1 MAFGNRPNNNT
12 DLNVNTNGIQFYN
25 MESFDPSTLQLNF
38 WNGLL
43 ALKICPALPE
53 NKREDMKKYDYD
65 TFITC
70 LLTPQ
75 KAYDLY
81 RVAIDEFYPSYKENP
96 NSVKSIGVPSGDGF
110 IQISSGYKIPGYTG
124 KEAGIVLT
132 IYKDVD
138 SNAKT
143 DSMIS
148 YEFRKGSIIR
158 EYNNRTGEFDD
169 DRTVDSE
176 FFAFMLYLKESSK
189 ALTEAYAH
197 SVRYSDRFY
206 RAKEIS
212 NSQKVMEALN
222 ISIDSGKK
230 NYRKGGTS
238 PFSSRRSINDNESRS
253 AAPIENS
260 DLEDIYN
267 ELES

>member
-1 MAFGNRPNNNT
+1 MAFGKRQNNYS
-12 DLNVNTNGIQFYN
+12 DLTTNTNGFQFYN
-25 MESFDPSTLQLNF
+25 IESSDPSTLQLNY

-53 NKREDMKKYDYD
+53 NKRGDSKKYDYD

-70 LLTPQ
+70 ILTAQ

-81 RVAIDEFYPSYKENP
+81 RVASTEFYEAYRKNP
-96 NSVKSIGVPSGDGF
+96 ETVKSVGVPSGDGF
-110 IQISSGYKIPGYTG
+110 LQISNGINIPDYKISGEIP
-124 KEAGIVLT
+124 IVLT
-132 IYKDVD
+132 IYKDID
-138 SNAKT
+138 SSAKT
-143 DSMIS
+143 DSFIS

-158 EYNNRTGEFDD
+158 NYSNVNGEFED

-176 FFAFMLYLKESSK
+176 FSTFLLYLKEGSK
-189 ALTEAYAH
+189 ALTEAFAH

-212 NSQKVMEALN
+212 NSQKIMSALN
-222 ISIDSGKK
+222 IETDGRGYKRVSDE
-230 NYRKGGTS
+230 S
-238 PFSSRRSINDNESRS
+238 PFSRRGREDNRESRTP
-253 AAPIENS
+253 AQIEDS
-260 DLEDIYN
+260 TIQDIYN